1 MELYIY
7 IYHIT
12 TKGNDVTCW
21 VEALINPG
29 RGAQGNYEGIK
40 CTWCRRQRGSS
51 IILDEHGLDAQS
63 II

>member
-1 MELYIY
+1 MELHIY

-29 RGAQGNYEGIK
+29 REREATTKESSVCGAGDEG
-40 CTWCRRQRGSS
+40 
-51 IILDEHGLDAQS
+51 EAV
-63 II
+63 